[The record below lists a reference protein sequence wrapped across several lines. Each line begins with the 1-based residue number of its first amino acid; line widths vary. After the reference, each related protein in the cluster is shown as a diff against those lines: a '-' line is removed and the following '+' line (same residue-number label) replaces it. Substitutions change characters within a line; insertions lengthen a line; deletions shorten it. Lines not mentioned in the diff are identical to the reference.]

1 MDLGND
7 HRDPPRWWGSQA
19 QTRDVG
25 TRLRDIAIYLGRFVC
40 RHRVGALAALA
51 ALAVDQAAKHWVAWT
66 LAIGE
71 SWPQQGPF
79 QLTHVANTG
88 GAYSLF
94 SGHTV
99 GLIVFSAIGLGVLFV
114 LYWPHPKTGLR
125 AQLSFGLMIAGMT
138 GNLVDRVVFGHVIDF
153 IDVVPWFIFN
163 IADAAILMGIV
174 LFACDVPTGRMFS
187 RQRL

>member
-1 MDLGND
+1 MASTAG
-7 HRDPPRWWGSQA
+7 
-19 QTRDVG
+19 QTSNVTYTFRE
-25 TRLRDIAIYLGRFVC
+25 LPAYMGRFVC

-51 ALAVDQAAKHWVAWT
+51 AFAVDQAAKQWVARA

-114 LYWPHPKTGLR
+114 LYWPHPKTGVR
-125 AQLSFGLMIAGMT
+125 AQLSFGLMIAGMI

-153 IDVVPWFIFN
+153 IDIVPWFIFN
-163 IADAAILMGIV
+163 VADAAILMGIV
-174 LFACDVPTGRMFS
+174 FFACDVPSGRLFS
-187 RQRL
+187 KQRL

>member
-1 MDLGND
+1 MAGNVD
-7 HRDPPRWWGSQA
+7 
-19 QTRDVG
+19 
-25 TRLRDIAIYLGRFVC
+25 TRLLDIAAYLGRFVC

-174 LFACDVPTGRMFS
+174 FFACDVPTGRMFS
-187 RQRL
+187 KPRL

>member
-1 MDLGND
+1 MASTVG
-7 HRDPPRWWGSQA
+7 
-19 QTRDVG
+19 QTSNVTYTFRE
-25 TRLRDIAIYLGRFVC
+25 LPAYMGRFVC
-40 RHRVGALAALA
+40 RHRVGALAAFA
-51 ALAVDQAAKHWVAWT
+51 ALAVDQAAKHWVARA

-114 LYWPHPKTGLR
+114 LYWPHPKTGVR

-153 IDVVPWFIFN
+153 IDIVPWFIFN
-163 IADAAILMGIV
+163 VADAAILMGIV
-174 LFACDVPTGRMFS
+174 FFVCDVPTGRMFS
-187 RQRL
+187 RPRL

>member
-1 MDLGND
+1 MD
-7 HRDPPRWWGSQA
+7 
-19 QTRDVG
+19 
-25 TRLRDIAIYLGRFVC
+25 TRLLDIAIYLGRFVC
-40 RHRVGALAALA
+40 RHRVGANTVLV
-51 ALAVDQAAKHWVAWT
+51 ALAVDQASKLWVART

-99 GLIVFSAIGLGVLFV
+99 GLIVFSAVGLGLLFV
-114 LYWPHPKTGLR
+114 LYWPHPKTGVR
-125 AQLSFGLMIAGMT
+125 AQLSFGLMIAVMI

-153 IDVVPWFIFN
+153 IDIVPWFIFN
-163 IADAAILMGIV
+163 IADAAILLGIV
-174 LFACDVPTGRMFS
+174 LFACDVPSGRMFA
-187 RQRL
+187 RPRPQP

>member
-1 MDLGND
+1 MAGNVD
-7 HRDPPRWWGSQA
+7 
-19 QTRDVG
+19 
-25 TRLRDIAIYLGRFVC
+25 TRLLDIAAYLGRFVC

-94 SGHTV
+94 SGHTIA
-99 GLIVFSAIGLGVLFV
+99 LIVFSTIGICVLFV
-114 LYWPHPKTGLR
+114 LYWPHPKTGVR
-125 AQLSFGLMIAGMT
+125 AQLSFGLMIAGT
-138 GNLVDRVVFGHVIDF
+138 IGNLVDRILFGHVIDF
-153 IDVVPWFIFN
+153 INIIPWFIFN
-163 IADAAILMGIV
+163 VADAAILMGIV
-174 LFACDVPTGRMFS
+174 FFACDVPAGRMFA
-187 RQRL
+187 RPRL

>member
-1 MDLGND
+1 MALS
-7 HRDPPRWWGSQA
+7 PR
-19 QTRDVG
+19 
-25 TRLRDIAIYLGRFVC
+25 F
-40 RHRVGALAALA
+40 A

-153 IDVVPWFIFN
+153 IRYRPLVY
-163 IADAAILMGIV
+163 LQRG
-174 LFACDVPTGRMFS
+174 GRGHFDGS
-187 RQRL
+187 RLLRLRRAGWPNVFQTAFVTIG